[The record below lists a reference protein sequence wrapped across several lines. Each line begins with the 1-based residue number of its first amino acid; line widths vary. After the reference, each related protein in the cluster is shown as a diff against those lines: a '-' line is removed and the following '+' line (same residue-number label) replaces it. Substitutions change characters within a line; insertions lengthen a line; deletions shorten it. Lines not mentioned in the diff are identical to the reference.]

1 MPEVTV
7 NIYGRAY
14 RLAVSSGEEALI
26 QECAETVD
34 RQMKSIREGGKVINQ
49 DQVAV
54 LTALEIAYEA
64 NKACARDAEIARKTA
79 EKDAEIAALKTR
91 IDELVRAAEAAKA
104 AAAPVKDPDQAILKE
119 IARLTKVC
127 EDAIFS
133 DIRKGSLL

>member
-14 RLAVSSGEEALI
+14 RLAVSSGEETLI

-34 RQMKSIREGGKVINQ
+34 RQMRSIREGGKVINQ

-64 NKACARDAEIARKTA
+64 RKASARDAEADRLA
-79 EKDAEIAALKTR
+79 QAKDAEIAALKAR
-91 IDELVRAAEAAKA
+91 ITELEEVAEAAKA
-104 AAAPVKDPDQAILKE
+104 AAAPAKDPDKTLLKE
-119 IARLTKVC
+119 IEGLTKVC
-127 EDAIFS
+127 EEAIFS

>member
-64 NKACARDAEIARKTA
+64 SKASARDAEADRLA
-79 EKDAEIAALKTR
+79 QAKDAEIAALKAR
-91 IDELVRAAEAAKA
+91 ITELEEVAEAAKA
-104 AAAPVKDPDQAILKE
+104 AAVPAKDPDKTLLTE
-119 IARLTKVC
+119 IEGLTKVC
-127 EDAIFS
+127 EEAIFS

>member
-14 RLAVSSGEEALI
+14 RLAVSSGEETLI
-26 QECAETVD
+26 EECAETVD
-34 RQMKSIREGGKVINQ
+34 RQMRSIREGGKVINQ

-64 NKACARDAEIARKTA
+64 RKASARDAEADRLA
-79 EKDAEIAALKTR
+79 QAKDAEIAALKAR
-91 IDELVRAAEAAKA
+91 ITELEEAAEAAKA
-104 AAAPVKDPDQAILKE
+104 AAAPAKDPDKTLLTE
-119 IARLTKVC
+119 IEGLTKVC
-127 EDAIFS
+127 EEAIFS

>member
-54 LTALEIAYEA
+54 LTALESAYEA
-64 NKACARDAEIARKTA
+64 RKASARDAEADRLA
-79 EKDAEIAALKTR
+79 QAKDAEIAALKAR
-91 IDELVRAAEAAKA
+91 ITELEEAVEAAKA
-104 AAAPVKDPDQAILKE
+104 AAAPAKDPDKTLLKE
-119 IARLTKVC
+119 VEGLTKVC
-127 EDAIFS
+127 EEAIFS

>member
-14 RLAVSSGEEALI
+14 RLAVSSGEETLI
-26 QECAETVD
+26 EECAETVD
-34 RQMKSIREGGKVINQ
+34 RQMRSIREGGKVINQ

-64 NKACARDAEIARKTA
+64 RKASARDAEADRLA
-79 EKDAEIAALKTR
+79 QAKDAEIAALKAR
-91 IDELVRAAEAAKA
+91 ITELEEVAEAAKA
-104 AAAPVKDPDQAILKE
+104 AAAPAKDPDKTLLKE
-119 IARLTKVC
+119 IEGLTKVC
-127 EDAIFS
+127 EEAIFS